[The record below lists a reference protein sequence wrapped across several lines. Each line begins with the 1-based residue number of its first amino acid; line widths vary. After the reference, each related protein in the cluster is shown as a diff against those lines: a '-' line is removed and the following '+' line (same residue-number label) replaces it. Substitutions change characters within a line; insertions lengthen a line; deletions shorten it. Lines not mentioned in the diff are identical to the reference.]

1 MNAKTTKSK
10 RPVPALF
17 PVLLLLS
24 LVAGLTLA
32 YIVRAEV
39 KDRNGILALSE
50 AKSQSQ
56 AELIGQ
62 RASSLIEM
70 ADLALIS
77 ILAQLHAQPDNTALS
92 TAPAIFR
99 RQLLHLEQIRQI
111 AMFDADG
118 KLLSA
123 QPALPPPEFDTRDLI
138 VAHRDRWIDLEVQN
152 QKGFIL
158 LSRRV
163 DDTKG
168 VFSGALLAVI
178 DPGVFYSHFDDYKSA
193 DMDRVG
199 LWDTTGRILALFP
212 RIESPLDDAE
222 GFDRIDQ
229 VPLFDSID
237 LQNDRGGGL
246 RLIQNR
252 NSMVAIYQLR
262 AFPFFIGVARD
273 KAALL
278 APWRINLRNELL
290 FSGIMLLVAAS
301 LTLVARRQWQ
311 QRRNAENALLASRIQ
326 EELYREMF
334 ETNHA
339 VKMLVDPA
347 DGAIVDANSTACA
360 FYGYP
365 KNQLVGMSIFQIN
378 TMPEPQIRQ
387 AIHEALHRKTPYFEF
402 SHRLASGEIRAV
414 EVYSGPLQ
422 YQQRLLLHSI
432 VLDVTDRKRMEKVL
446 VHAKKMES
454 AAIVSGGI
462 AHDFNN
468 LLTIIQGYIELAQ
481 DVLKTGGARD
491 AVEDLD
497 RALDS
502 TEKARKL
509 VHKFLTIAAGASPRP
524 QPVVLQTAIARAT
537 ENLRAGSP
545 RIHCELVGSDPVEV
559 YADPDQVLHVFDNL
573 LTNAAEA
580 MPQGGPIEIET
591 SVLHID
597 QSHPAHAVAGLSP
610 GNYASVTF
618 ADHGKG
624 IAKDRIAYIFDPY
637 YSTKERGAEKGMGLG
652 LTMAYAIMRQH
663 KGWIDVQS
671 EPGRGTRCIVYFPLS
686 TSKPELFIKET

>member
-1 MNAKTTKSK
+1 MHSRK
-10 RPVPALF
+10 
-17 PVLLLLS
+17 
-24 LVAGLTLA
+24 
-32 YIVRAEV
+32 
-39 KDRNGILALSE
+39 
-50 AKSQSQ
+50 
-56 AELIGQ
+56 
-62 RASSLIEM
+62 
-70 ADLALIS
+70 
-77 ILAQLHAQPDNTALS
+77 NTALS
-92 TAPAIFR
+92 TTPGIFR
-99 RQLLHLEQIRQI
+99 RHLLHLEQIKQI
-111 AMFDADG
+111 AIFDAEG

-123 QPALPPPEFDTRDLI
+123 QPALPPPEFDIRDLI

-163 DDTKG
+163 DNSKG
-168 VFSGALLAVI
+168 EFSGALLAVI

-212 RIESPLDDAE
+212 RIESPLDGTE

-237 LQNDRGGGL
+237 LKNDRRGGL

-252 NSMVAIYQLR
+252 NSMVAVYQLR
-262 AFPFFIGVARD
+262 AFPFFIGVACD

-290 FSGIMLLVAAS
+290 FSGIMLLVAGG
-301 LTLVARRQWQ
+301 LTLVVRRQWQ

-378 TMPEPQIRQ
+378 TLPEPQIRQ

-491 AVEDLD
+491 AVEDLE

-509 VHKFLTIAAGASPRP
+509 VHKFLTIAAGASTRPR
-524 QPVVLQTAIARAT
+524 PVVLQTVIARAT

-545 RIHCELVGSDPVEV
+545 RIHCEHVGSAPVEV
-559 YADPDQVLHVFDNL
+559 HADPDQVLHVFDNL

-663 KGWIDVQS
+663 KGWIDFQS

-686 TSKPELFIKET
+686 TSKPELFPTGT